1 MISLKAVEY
10 SFIVALTVLQCF
22 REAII
27 ECQQHPGA
35 KFEGLVLASLDKKI
49 LDREETT
56 TRVRFF
62 GNIQI
67 RILVS
72 KNGFCVSLPKSENGL
87 IRD

>member
-35 KFEGLVLASLDKKI
+35 KVEGLVLASLDKKI

-56 TRVRFF
+56 KGAFLWEYPNPDSCIQKRILRFF
-62 GNIQI
+62 T
-67 RILVS
+67 
-72 KNGFCVSLPKSENGL
+72 
-87 IRD
+87 